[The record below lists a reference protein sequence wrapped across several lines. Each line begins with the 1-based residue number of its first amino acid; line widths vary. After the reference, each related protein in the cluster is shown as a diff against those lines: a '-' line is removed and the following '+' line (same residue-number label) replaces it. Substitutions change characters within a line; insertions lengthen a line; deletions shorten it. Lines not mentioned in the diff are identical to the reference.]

1 MAFIGR
7 LLWLIISLTAIAL
20 AMLFSTSNT
29 SIITLQ
35 LWPFN
40 GSLDLAVWVVALGS
54 LGVGAVLGGGIV
66 WMSLVAAR
74 ARNWKLQRELGRTE
88 KRAQQAEDALATH
101 KDTKP
106 ETEASLSP
114 SRMML
119 PR

>member
-7 LLWLIISLTAIAL
+7 LLWLIVSLTAIAL

-35 LWPFN
+35 LWPFS
-40 GSLDLAVWVVALGS
+40 GTLDLAVWVLALGS
-54 LGVGAVLGGGIV
+54 LGLGALLGGGLV
-66 WMSLVAAR
+66 WMSLIAAR
-74 ARNWKLQRELGRTE
+74 ARNWNLQRQLGKTE
-88 KRAQQAEDALATH
+88 KRAQLAEDALAAETGS
-101 KDTKP
+101 DT
-106 ETEASLSP
+106 ASSP